1 MKNSGYIAG
10 IGAANVDINGHSNAP
25 VNYHDSNPGYMHV
38 SVGGVTRNILE
49 NYARLGGNAVLL
61 SVVGDDIYGHKI
73 LSESEK
79 AGIDVSHVLTVRNT
93 VSSTYMSILDSN
105 GDLAL
110 SLSDMNIMKN
120 LSVDYLRENE
130 DILRNASLIVTD
142 PSVGIEVIGY
152 LLDNYD
158 NVCLDPVS
166 VAYAK
171 TVKDYIGRVMMC
183 KPNAMECGLLSDTEI
198 TDSESLERAAEVLIN
213 RGMKEVYVSLGKDGC
228 LYLDR
233 EGNKMYSHLLPLDE
247 VVNVTGAGDAFM
259 AMILYAKM
267 NQFTVE
273 KALEY
278 ACGAGM
284 AAVMSEDTINRNI
297 SLELIE
303 EILKERRV

>member
-1 MKNSGYIAG
+1 M
-10 IGAANVDINGHSNAP
+10 
-25 VNYHDSNPGYMHV
+25 
-38 SVGGVTRNILE
+38 
-49 NYARLGGNAVLL
+49 
-61 SVVGDDIYGHKI
+61 VGDDIYGHKI